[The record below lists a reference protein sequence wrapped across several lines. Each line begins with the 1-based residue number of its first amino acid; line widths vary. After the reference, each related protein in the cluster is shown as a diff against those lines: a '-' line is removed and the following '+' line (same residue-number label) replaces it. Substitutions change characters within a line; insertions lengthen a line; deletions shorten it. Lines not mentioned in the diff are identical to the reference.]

1 MTKVS
6 VYDLISD
13 TGPFHRINLNLF
25 CSGGV
30 TTFPAGA
37 RYPSRPPHLLHNSRS
52 LSVAPRPLDKTSWA
66 RGPEQDFYCVEL
78 YILVRAP
85 SRSSHSDFRWPL
97 PPNPTKGSS
106 APYFRSGE
114 YLVSDS
120 LEPPGA
126 IVGVEEHRGGER
138 KTKCGKFWKSSE
150 GFTGRNQRRIRGSPE
165 GLPARYP
172 SRLARGRFDPSPG

>member
-1 MTKVS
+1 MPPTRHHLPVNGTSIFSEESIVVFYYERRLVLMTKVS

-37 RYPSRPPHLLHNSRS
+37 RYPSCPPHLLHNSRS

-78 YILVRAP
+78 YILQQDYVPVPNTIFLKVHGQLTMYETNTAV
-85 SRSSHSDFRWPL
+85 STWSISS
-97 PPNPTKGSS
+97 
-106 APYFRSGE
+106 
-114 YLVSDS
+114 
-120 LEPPGA
+120 
-126 IVGVEEHRGGER
+126 
-138 KTKCGKFWKSSE
+138 
-150 GFTGRNQRRIRGSPE
+150 
-165 GLPARYP
+165 
-172 SRLARGRFDPSPG
+172 